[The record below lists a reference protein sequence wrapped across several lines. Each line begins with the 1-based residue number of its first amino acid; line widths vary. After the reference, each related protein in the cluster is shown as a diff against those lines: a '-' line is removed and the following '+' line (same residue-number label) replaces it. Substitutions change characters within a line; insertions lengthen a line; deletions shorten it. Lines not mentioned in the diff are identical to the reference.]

1 MSTNPQGTDHTPATP
16 VAGNGI
22 GRHLDWSK
30 ISVEQTAEG
39 IQRQMLVGENMMICR
54 FRFAPFLVTPE
65 HEHPH
70 EQMTIVECGTVRF
83 FIEGQERVALAGD
96 VLHFPPNCW
105 HGATMM
111 DQEVVLIDI
120 FSPIREDFLNGN
132 KRSIA
137 PKR

>member
-1 MSTNPQGTDHTPATP
+1 MSANPQSSDQLPVTPSN
-16 VAGNGI
+16 GNGI
-22 GRHLDWSK
+22 GRHLDWSA
-30 ISVEQTAEG
+30 IPVEQTAEG
-39 IQRQMLVGENMMICR
+39 IERQMLVGANMMICR

-70 EQMTIVECGTVRF
+70 EQMTIVERGTVRF
-83 FIEGQERVALAGD
+83 FIEGEERIASAGD

-132 KRSIA
+132 QR
-137 PKR
+137 